1 MTELEKIAYAKS
13 FIDKLAGGINPLDD
27 SPIPD
32 GDLCNQVR
40 ISRCFFYV
48 SDVLRQVIEKG
59 SAAPSP
65 VPTAPAARQKR
76 PERAPFA
83 LTPEE
88 ASAFPFSERPIG
100 ITELT
105 KRINSLIDPEAMR
118 PIRYRSIVMW
128 LMSIGML
135 EGADGRYGSAT
146 RAPSEEGMRI
156 GIAIEQREGLNGTF
170 YSITYNT
177 EAQAFILD
185 NIAAAAQFQGD
196 R

>member
-13 FIDKLAGGINPLDD
+13 FIDKLASGVNPLDD

-48 SDVLRQVIEKG
+48 SDILRQVVENG
-59 SAAPSP
+59 G
-65 VPTAPAARQKR
+65 VAPAPAPARARR

-83 LTPEE
+83 LTPEQV
-88 ASAFPFSERPIG
+88 ATFPFSDRPIG

-105 KRINSLIDPEAMR
+105 KRLNSLIDHESVQ
-118 PIRYRSIVMW
+118 PIKYRSIIMW

-146 RAPSEEGMRI
+146 RCPSEEGTRI
-156 GIAIEQREGLNGTF
+156 GITIEQREGPNGPYF
-170 YSITYNT
+170 SILYSR

-185 NIAAAAQFQGD
+185 NIAAAAAF
-196 R
+196 